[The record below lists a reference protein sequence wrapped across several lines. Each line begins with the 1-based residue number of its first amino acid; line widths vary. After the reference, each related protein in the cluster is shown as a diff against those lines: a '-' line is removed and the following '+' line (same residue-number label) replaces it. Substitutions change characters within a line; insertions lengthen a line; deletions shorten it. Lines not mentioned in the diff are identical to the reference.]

1 MIDIFGL
8 VFFLLPA
15 MTYFVYLT
23 WPLFMK
29 MYISKEMSSNAGGL
43 IRWPVILMLPVG
55 FSLVALQG
63 MSELIKR
70 AAWLTHDYN
79 MDIHY
84 ERPLQ

>member
-1 MIDIFGL
+1 
-8 VFFLLPA
+8 
-15 MTYFVYLT
+15 
-23 WPLFMK
+23 
-29 MYISKEMSSNAGGL
+29 MSSNAGGL

-70 AAWLTHDYN
+70 AAWLTHGYN